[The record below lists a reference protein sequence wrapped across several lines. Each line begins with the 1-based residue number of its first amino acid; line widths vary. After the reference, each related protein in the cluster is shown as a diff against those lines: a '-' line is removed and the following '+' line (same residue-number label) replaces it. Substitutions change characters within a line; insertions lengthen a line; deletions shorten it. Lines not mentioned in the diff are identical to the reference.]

1 MEHQIPTDVPQQ
13 IEIQRKRAKL
23 FYDGRSNKLSKIEI
37 GDNVMASKFEWM
49 AAGSSRE
56 ST

>member
-23 FYDGRSNKLSKIEI
+23 YYDGRSNKLSKIEI